1 MLKLSIA
8 WLVLPIMYV
17 IWGLVLII
25 HPPKR
30 NEYVG
35 YRSQRSKQST
45 DHWAYAQ
52 KLSGLW
58 LCVFGLLLSG
68 GVGILLFFIELETL
82 SVNLV
87 VGVLAVEMIP
97 MAIIYGLV
105 EHRLKRFKVSFK
117 DKIDPDDIL

>member
-52 KLSGLW
+52 KLWPLVMCFW
-58 LCVFGLLLSG
+58 FTIKWCCRHFTVFLL
-68 GVGILLFFIELETL
+68 
-82 SVNLV
+82 N
-87 VGVLAVEMIP
+87 
-97 MAIIYGLV
+97 
-105 EHRLKRFKVSFK
+105 
-117 DKIDPDDIL
+117 